1 VFGVFS
7 VWIYIYAVIETFL
20 IFPFIYSLLIAPIL
34 SPIIIHVNTIFSSHV
49 CNIKAALLL
58 TNQIK
63 TVVKKILEKI
73 VESIFTVSGFV
84 TSIVIIVVVI
94 FLFSG
99 GIYLFK
105 SSSIEAGYTIVVHST
120 NPVNYL
126 SPDELKSI
134 FDVEKTNWK
143 DFGGK
148 NEEILVFRLGDLTN
162 FFSEEELGENLEF
175 IPDKISQLIKEN
187 KGIIAFVPEEYVLP
201 NCSGKKIDAGKIT
214 FGNVFGGK
222 EWMPVAQPA
231 PLFGILPL
239 ITGTL
244 WVSFIAILIALPFG
258 LSVAVY
264 MSEVANHKTR
274 NVLKP
279 VIELLSGIPSVV
291 YGFFGL
297 VVVVPLIQ
305 NIFGLP
311 VGETG
316 LTGSIILSIMSL
328 PTIISVSEDAMRN
341 CPVSIREASL
351 SLGAN
356 RWQTVYKIV
365 IPSSL
370 SGITAGVVLGIG
382 RAIGETM
389 AVLMVTGN
397 SAIIPHSILQPMRTI
412 PATIAAELGEV
423 PTGSSHY
430 QVLFL
435 LGIILFL
442 ITLLINTCIEYI
454 SNKNKI

>member
-1 VFGVFS
+1 VR
-7 VWIYIYAVIETFL
+7 
-20 IFPFIYSLLIAPIL
+20 
-34 SPIIIHVNTIFSSHV
+34 
-49 CNIKAALLL
+49 
-58 TNQIK
+58 
-63 TVVKKILEKI
+63 KILEKI

-84 TSIVIIVVVI
+84 TSIVIVVVVI

-99 GIYLFK
+99 GIHLFNTP
-105 SSSIEAGYTIVVHST
+105 SIEAGYTIVVHPS
-120 NPVNYL
+120 NPVNNL
-126 SPDELKSI
+126 SAVDLKSI
-134 FDVEKTNWK
+134 FDMEKTNWK
-143 DFGGK
+143 DFDGK
-148 NEEILVFRLGDLTN
+148 DEEILVFRLGDLTN
-162 FFSEEELGENLEF
+162 YFSEEELGEELEF
-175 IPDKISQLIKEN
+175 VPDKISQLIQEN
-187 KGIIAFVPEEYVLP
+187 TGIIAFIPEEYV
-201 NCSGKKIDAGKIT
+201 SQRFVGKKIDAGKIT
-214 FGNVFGGK
+214 FWEVFTGK

-239 ITGTL
+239 IAGTL

-258 LSVAVY
+258 LSVAIY
-264 MSEVANHKTR
+264 MSEVANNKVR
-274 NVLKP
+274 NILKP

-305 NIFGLP
+305 NVFGLP

-341 CPVSIREASL
+341 CPLSIREASL

-365 IPSSL
+365 IPSSI

-397 SAIIPHSILQPMRTI
+397 AAIIPKSILQPMRTI

-423 PTGSSHY
+423 PAGSSHY

-442 ITLLINTCIEYI
+442 ITLLINTCIEYV
-454 SNKNKI
+454 SNKNKL